1 VVAVIYIST
10 GKSTLARAA
19 LVSAVSRKE
28 REKWQEKSSAGS
40 LQAGHSCGEERAT
53 RPANS
58 TCSCRYD
65 TVPALS
71 AGLQFSDLADTTS
84 TLSWGPDLDLDPD
97 SNSDSDSAL
106 LVLVLVLVLRLW
118 GSFMSVCV
126 CGSERGSE

>member
-1 VVAVIYIST
+1 
-10 GKSTLARAA
+10 
-19 LVSAVSRKE
+19 
-28 REKWQEKSSAGS
+28 
-40 LQAGHSCGEERAT
+40 
-53 RPANS
+53 
-58 TCSCRYD
+58 
-65 TVPALS
+65 VPALS